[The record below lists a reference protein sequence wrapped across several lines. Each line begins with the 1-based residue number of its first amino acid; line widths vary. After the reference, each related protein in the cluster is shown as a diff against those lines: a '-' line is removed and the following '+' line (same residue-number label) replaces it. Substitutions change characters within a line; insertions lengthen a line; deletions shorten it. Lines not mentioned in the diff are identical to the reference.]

1 MSNSQRDTITAFW
14 ILSAAHLLTFA
25 LSIYVLL
32 PIQAPYTPD
41 FAPYASLFFLP
52 HGVRVLS
59 AWLLGWKAIPLF
71 LPTAFFTHWLNFGAS
86 GFALVG
92 LAGVVSG
99 VICAVVTF
107 WLLAKV
113 GMDFR
118 LTANRKANWRDVAL
132 AGSIASFINTF
143 GMGWAFQHN
152 VATLAGYF
160 IGDIT
165 GMFAC
170 MIFLML
176 LFRFIR
182 E

>member
-1 MSNSQRDTITAFW
+1 MSSSQKDIITAFW
-14 ILSAAHLLTFA
+14 VLSAVHLLAFFI
-25 LSIYVLL
+25 SIYLLL
-32 PIQAPYTPD
+32 PLQAPYTPD

-71 LPTAFFTHWLNFGAS
+71 LPTALFAHWLNFGTV
-86 GFALVG
+86 GFT
-92 LAGVVSG
+92 LAGLIGAISG
-99 VICAVVTF
+99 VACAAATF
-107 WLLAKV
+107 WLLAKA

-132 AGSIASFINTF
+132 AGCVASLINTF

-152 VATLAGYF
+152 TATLAGYF

-170 MIFLML
+170 MVFLML
-176 LFRFIR
+176 MFRFLR